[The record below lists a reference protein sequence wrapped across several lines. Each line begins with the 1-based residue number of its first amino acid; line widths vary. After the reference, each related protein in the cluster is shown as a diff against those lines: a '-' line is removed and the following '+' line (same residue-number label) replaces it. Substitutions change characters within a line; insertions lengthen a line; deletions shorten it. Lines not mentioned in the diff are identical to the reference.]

1 MMTTKSQP
9 KIVFC
14 LSDKSELVT
23 PLLKLADKDW
33 LKGAEV
39 HLINV
44 FEQKTYAYELSTYVW
59 PDQGVFDELKL
70 NIDKG
75 MQKTADQLVT
85 NTEDRKKVVTRCF
98 LHHSPKQKLVEYC
111 QEISADLVVVVTRGN
126 TGLKGLFTSS
136 TAEYLMKFS
145 PCDVYVM
152 RA

>member
-1 MMTTKSQP
+1 MMSAKTSP

-14 LSDKSELVT
+14 LSDKAELVD
-23 PLLKLADKDW
+23 PVLKLAGKEW
-33 LKGAEV
+33 LKGAQI

-59 PDQGVFDELKL
+59 PDQSVFDELKQ
-70 NIDKG
+70 NVDIG
-75 MQKTADQLVT
+75 MQKTADKLVLDA
-85 NTEDRKKVVTRCF
+85 EDRKKVLTHCF
-98 LHHSPKQKLVEYC
+98 LHHSPKQKIVEYC
-111 QEISADLVVVVTRGN
+111 EEIGADLVVVVTRGN
-126 TGLKGLFTSS
+126 TGIKGLFTSS